1 MRNGDR
7 LCLDIDKTKPEFN
20 GNLNLEGTFHGE
32 QFFNYQHMT
41 VEANFMPY
49 VREDENHGI
58 GGTNPGFGYC
68 RAPNFLMTLR
78 SGADND
84 DELAGQVAN
93 IPNFAT
99 DFMPFIVE
107 WEPDSQ
113 PSKVDGKD
121 GKTRE

>member
-1 MRNGDR
+1 MSEVIRKNWIAAMRNGDR

-41 VEANFMPY
+41 EEANFMPY

-68 RAPNFLMTLR
+68 RAPNFCMILR
-78 SGADND
+78 SGAESDE
-84 DELAGQVAN
+84 ELAGQVAN

-99 DFMPFIVE
+99 DFMPFIV
-107 WEPDSQ
+107 Q
-113 PSKVDGKD
+113 
-121 GKTRE
+121 